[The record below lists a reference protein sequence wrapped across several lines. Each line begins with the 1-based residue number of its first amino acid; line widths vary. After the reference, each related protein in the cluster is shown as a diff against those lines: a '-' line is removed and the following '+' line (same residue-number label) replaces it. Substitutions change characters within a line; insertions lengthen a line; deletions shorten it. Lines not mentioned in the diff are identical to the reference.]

1 MADTRKEREREPLA
15 SGACSLQNREVPTD
29 LIRVQSRSQLPSER
43 GVHLHLNPNAQESGD
58 DTAGSAAS

>member
-29 LIRVQSRSQLPSER
+29 LIRVQLPSER